1 MEVLSQAVQVY
12 SFSQRDRV
20 PLQSPVDAHL
30 GRCAAVLLRDFSDH
44 WISQNVQVLLQ
55 SLADRI
61 VGAATDSR
69 VALNKHVEL
78 SVNVDQVV
86 LLEVRMHL
94 DLVYSGWDLAAR

>member
-1 MEVLSQAVQVY
+1 M
-12 SFSQRDRV
+12 
-20 PLQSPVDAHL
+20 
-30 GRCAAVLLRDFSDH
+30 LLRDFGDH
-44 WISQNVQVLLQ
+44 WISQNVQVLLL

-94 DLVYSGWDLAAR
+94 DLVYSGWDLATR

>member
-1 MEVLSQAVQVY
+1 
-12 SFSQRDRV
+12 
-20 PLQSPVDAHL
+20 LQSPVDAHL
-30 GRCAAVLLRDFSDH
+30 GRGAAVLLRDFGDH
-44 WISQNVQVLLQ
+44 WISQDVQVLLL

-86 LLEVRMHL
+86 LLEVWMHL